1 MRREASGRRAR
12 LRARVLECVKFWRS
26 DRSCGVAA
34 LARRGGAADPVV
46 RAERNV
52 GADRRPTHAHG
63 GCGAHVVMG
72 KQPIAT
78 MQEAMARRQAEQ
90 EKENAEI
97 ASSREKKMRASI
109 NDVVAELL
117 CPINRE
123 LPFDPVLAEDGKI
136 YERDAI
142 LKWFAKKAGD
152 ATSPSTGAVIGTKL
166 LPAVQ
171 VRNTIESLIQTGA
184 IEGEIAEAWQEASAK
199 KRADETKVKE
209 TRAKAEGGDGY
220 AMYLLGLWYRSGRGG
235 LAQDAVQSRA
245 WLERSA
251 AARDP
256 RGLAYFGCCLLNGIG
271 GPQDIAFGLVNV
283 TEAAGLGSDFA
294 AYILGEAFFVGK
306 YNLPK
311 DPVRARFWIKK
322 VADGECKIK
331 HLNDAGLAE
340 AAAWLREL
348 DG

>member
-1 MRREASGRRAR
+1 M
-12 LRARVLECVKFWRS
+12 LECVKFWRS

-78 MQEAMARRQAEQ
+78 MQEALARRQAEQ
-90 EKENAEI
+90 EKENAEK

-171 VRNTIESLIQTGA
+171 ARNTIESLIQSGA
-184 IEGEIAEAWQEASAK
+184 IEAEIAEAWQNRLEFE
-199 KRADETKVKE
+199 KRVKE
-209 TRAKAEGGDGY
+209 MRAKAEGGDGE
-220 AMYLLGLWYRSGRGG
+220 AMQWMGVSYTYGQGVAKDE
-235 LAQDAVQSRA
+235 AQARA
-245 WLERSA
+245 WFERSA
-251 AARDP
+251 AARHP
-256 RGLAYFGCCLLNGIG
+256 PGMANFGQCLLSGIG
-271 GPQDIAFGLVNV
+271 GPQDILLGLVNV
-283 TEAAGLGSDFA
+283 TEAAHLGSA
-294 AYILGEAFFVGK
+294 MGACILGEVFFRGSFG
-306 YNLPK
+306 LPK
-311 DPVRARFWIKK
+311 DPVRARFWLKK
-322 VADGECKIK
+322 VVEGECEFK
-331 HLNDAGLAE
+331 HVRADSISHAAGMLAAMDAAPAE
-340 AAAWLREL
+340 
-348 DG
+348 